1 MSHFRRLVREIHR
14 RSLWQVVGI
23 YTVGCWIAYQVVLDI
38 SDGLGLPEWLPALAA
53 VLFVIG
59 LPIVVAT
66 AFVQEGTLAESFEVA
81 PPNPPEPGAPGPRY
95 QKRASSPTRRFLTWR
110 NAALGGV
117 GAFALWGVVVTVWLL
132 TGARSP
138 SAGSTIPEE
147 QPGVAV
153 LPFVAIGDDS
163 ASEVFAHGIHED
175 VITHLSKVSG
185 LRVISR
191 SSVTRFRDSDLPIF
205 VIGEKLG
212 VRAVME
218 ASVRRLGDRVR
229 VYAQLIDARTDDHLW
244 AETYDRDVGD
254 TFTVQ
259 SEIAVRIAKALSVAL
274 TPEDQARLVAR
285 QHAVNPEARQ
295 HFLRGRFYWGRRDE
309 PSIRLAMENFEAA
322 LAIQPDYAMAYAGLA
337 DAHVLLPFYGAE
349 SASPSFARARAAAEQ
364 ALALDPSLAAPHATL
379 GLVRRS
385 QDLDWPGAERSFRR
399 AIELQPN
406 YATAYQWLGQILS
419 LQGRDE
425 EASVALDRAMDLDP
439 LSSTVVGAAAD
450 AAFYAGRLDEAL
462 RLAQFVQELGGT
474 PGVARMG
481 RIRLALKD
489 TARAVMWAERAVDV
503 DVPLGHAYAGY
514 LLARVGRS
522 EEAAALL
529 QRLREREVDQ
539 GMPTAMTGLVLV
551 GLDRPDEAL
560 DALEASLVARD
571 PWFTFVILDP
581 AFKALS
587 ENPRWT
593 ALRASVGLLS
603 G

>member
-1 MSHFRRLVREIHR
+1 MPQFSRLVHEIHR
-14 RSLWQVVGI
+14 RSLWQVLGI
-23 YTVGCWIAYQVVLDI
+23 YAVGCWIAYQVVLDL
-38 SDGLGLPEWLPALAA
+38 SEGLGLPVWLPGLAA

-66 AFVQEGTLAESFEVA
+66 AFVQQGTLGESFEVP
-81 PPNPPEPGAPGPRY
+81 PPNPPEPGTPGPRY
-95 QKRASSPTRRFLTWR
+95 QKRTAGPIRRILTWR
-110 NAALGGV
+110 NAGLGGIA
-117 GAFALWGVVVTVWLL
+117 AFALWGVVAAIWLL
-132 TGARSP
+132 TGASSP

-153 LPFVAIGDDS
+153 LPFVAIGDDPET
-163 ASEVFAHGIHED
+163 EVFAHGVHED

-185 LRVISR
+185 LRVIS
-191 SSVTRFRDSDLPIF
+191 SGSVTRFRDSDIPIF
-205 VIGEKLG
+205 VIGEELG

-218 ASVRRLGDRVR
+218 GSVRRLGDRVR
-229 VYAQLIDARTDDHLW
+229 VTAQLIDARTDGHLW
-244 AETYDRDVGD
+244 ADVYDRDVGD
-254 TFTVQ
+254 TFAVQ
-259 SEIAVRIAKALSVAL
+259 SEIAIRIAEALSVAL

-285 QHAVNPEARQ
+285 QGAVHPEARQ
-295 HFLRGRFYWGRRDE
+295 HFLRGRYYWGRRDE

-322 LAIQPDYAMAYAGLA
+322 LAIQPDYALAYAGLA
-337 DAHVLLPFYGAE
+337 DAYVLLPFYGAE
-349 SASPSFARARAAAEQ
+349 PASVSFGRARTAAEK
-364 ALALDPSLAAPHATL
+364 ALALDPSLAEPHATL
-379 GLVRRS
+379 GLVHRS

-425 EASVALDRAMDLDP
+425 EAAVALDRAMDLDP

-462 RLAQFVQELGGT
+462 RLAQFVRELGGT

-481 RIRLALKD
+481 RIRLALED
-489 TARAVMWAERAVDV
+489 TARAVIWAERAVDV
-503 DVPLGHAYAGY
+503 GVPLGHAYAGY

-529 QRLREREVDQ
+529 QGLREREVDQ
-539 GMPTAMTGLVLV
+539 GMPTAMTALVLI

-581 AFKALS
+581 AFETLG
-587 ENPRWT
+587 ENPRWI
-593 ALRASVGLLS
+593 ALRARAGLPQE
-603 G
+603 